1 MGGKTAACRTVS
13 PYYSL
18 PFCNHCQAK
27 SLLQDVQK
35 QKSSQENGSLRK
47 APDSVPIWFSCWGRI
62 SVGFRLAPQRT
73 VCLAE
78 LLSRHWL
85 RALPSLSLAS
95 LFLGRRCLIANSSEP
110 RKARELSLLFWD
122 ELCAQGQLTC

>member
-1 MGGKTAACRTVS
+1 MGEKTAACRTVS
-13 PYYSL
+13 PYCSL
-18 PFCNHCQAK
+18 PFCNHSQGQVI
-27 SLLQDVQK
+27 LQDVQK

-47 APDSVPIWFSCWGRI
+47 APDSVPIWFSCWGWI

-73 VCLAE
+73 VCLAK

-95 LFLGRRCLIANSSEP
+95 LFLGHRHLMANSSEP
-110 RKARELSLLFWD
+110 RKARELSLLLWA
-122 ELCAQGQLTC
+122 ESCAQAQLTC